1 MANPMTG
8 RMGRLGEI
16 ALGFALVAISAAMF
30 ILVAV
35 ETVNCV
41 NRFQS
46 NKLVQKDIEEILH
59 PGSGS
64 GRPNL
69 PDASQ
74 RYLADLA
81 AIQKESQDSGTASFL
96 YTLTMF
102 AVVAVSGRL
111 YTRAVAKF
119 NASQGLLNEHRKSVA
134 NSSEIQAAALSLAV
148 AEGIALQIGQRGV
161 VALSSVAPV
170 MRDCINDI
178 DIRLQKLGSGGGA
191 ISPVLYDGLRNG
203 VFRIRTC
210 LSSIPSPGGGTEVRD
225 ILDKVEGLWDL
236 LSSKE
241 FSERYRRDLDAA
253 SKIEDEP

>member
-1 MANPMTG
+1 
-8 RMGRLGEI
+8 
-16 ALGFALVAISAAMF
+16 
-30 ILVAV
+30 
-35 ETVNCV
+35 
-41 NRFQS
+41 
-46 NKLVQKDIEEILH
+46 
-59 PGSGS
+59 
-64 GRPNL
+64 
-69 PDASQ
+69 
-74 RYLADLA
+74 
-81 AIQKESQDSGTASFL
+81 
-96 YTLTMF
+96 
-102 AVVAVSGRL
+102 
-111 YTRAVAKF
+111 
-119 NASQGLLNEHRKSVA
+119 
-134 NSSEIQAAALSLAV
+134 
-148 AEGIALQIGQRGV
+148 
-161 VALSSVAPV
+161 